1 MPSRARDTL
10 TAWDEESGQDRR
22 NTRWAIIVA
31 LVIHALFFRLQLPE
45 TVAAV
50 HETTERPPIFVQQPR
65 FEPPPPREQQT
76 MPEQRALRVPVPDPT
91 PDDPEPLVQ
100 PTEIALVVDDLNTD
114 LVVGLPAAP
123 PAYRPP
129 GPRRVG
135 GDVLPPVKRHA
146 PPPRYPEIARAAR
159 IEGIVYLEAVIDAT
173 GQVTRIEVIQGLRL
187 GLDEAA
193 VDAVSRWRF
202 DPATYNGK
210 PVPVIY
216 NLTIYFKLT

>member
-50 HETTERPPIFVQQPR
+50 HEPTQRPVFLVQETR
-65 FEPPPPREQQT
+65 FEPPPPREQPVV
-76 MPEQRALRVPVPDPT
+76 PEPRALRVAVPDPT
-91 PDDPEPLVQ
+91 PDLPEPLVS
-100 PTEIALVVDDLNTD
+100 PT
-114 LVVGLPAAP
+114 AP